1 MNLSAGR
8 HVDKANKFC
17 LLIHPIMYLSRRSEL
32 LISCWVLWDCQRK
45 SPWVKGTKKYFQ
57 IQLYHGNL
65 GVCSYLFHQRC
76 IQNCYVSLQ
85 CLKSAL
91 DVFFCFWHLRRV
103 RKKKKISRL
112 MMQCYLLF
120 VHYLSQRLCFQIKKQ
135 RKKTK
140 MYQYHVQVF
149 FTFSGHAQRHFLSEF
164 YLFIIFFQASADISS
179 QFIFLRDPISE
190 NTKV

>member
-1 MNLSAGR
+1 M
-8 HVDKANKFC
+8 
-17 LLIHPIMYLSRRSEL
+17 
-32 LISCWVLWDCQRK
+32 
-45 SPWVKGTKKYFQ
+45 
-57 IQLYHGNL
+57 
-65 GVCSYLFHQRC
+65 
-76 IQNCYVSLQ
+76 
-85 CLKSAL
+85 
-91 DVFFCFWHLRRV
+91 

-140 MYQYHVQVF
+140 KKLIKRGLTYMYYYHVQVF